1 MNRHTVDDE
10 VLVAMSLLP
19 LRLLAEP
26 IARETLGHCFVLPSK
41 DEDSVVLIISE
52 SGLLAIA
59 SNRKYENSE
68 LCQLIECPVTCLPV
82 FQIAFAAEGTCWY
95 RGTDKVSA
103 RSIHIDRQ
111 LSSPSSSSQCA
122 CTFHHSCVI
131 PQRIVE
137 GIERYYSRQVLEP
150 AVRGFLSILGDIYIF
165 NWFP

>member
-1 MNRHTVDDE
+1 MHIQYAFE
-10 VLVAMSLLP
+10 MSLLP

-41 DEDSVVLIISE
+41 DEDAVVLIISE

-68 LCQLIECPVTCLPV
+68 LCQLIDCPATCLPEFHIV
-82 FQIAFAAEGTCWY
+82 FATEGTCWY
-95 RGTDKVSA
+95 TGNDKITA
-103 RSIHIDRQ
+103 RSIHTDR
-111 LSSPSSSSQCA
+111 SPSSSSQCA
-122 CTFHHSCVI
+122 CTSQHNCVI

-150 AVRGFLSILGDIYIF
+150 AVRGFLSILGILNTI
-165 NWFP
+165 